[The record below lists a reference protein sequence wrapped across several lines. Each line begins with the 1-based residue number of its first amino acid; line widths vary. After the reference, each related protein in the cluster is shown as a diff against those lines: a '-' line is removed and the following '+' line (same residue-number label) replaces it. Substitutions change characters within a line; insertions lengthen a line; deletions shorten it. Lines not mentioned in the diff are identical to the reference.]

1 MAVSLIDFLYGTN
14 ETFAEKAYSLVKCWR
29 VGIKSCKNEWDLI
42 VLSMYLDV
50 LTTDLTDYNITATEV
65 RTIINSIINIYLIT
79 SVTIEEGD
87 IIQYIGGDTV
97 ITNYFPVTVV
107 EVPSYEG
114 IYSGVDN
121 FTVTINHGLGQFN
134 CNVVVTDTSGAS
146 KVRVYPSITDTDED
160 TITLTF
166 ESTSSGTYK
175 VTAS

>member
-1 MAVSLIDFLYGTN
+1 MAVSLVDFLYGTN
-14 ETFAEKAYSLVKCWR
+14 EAFAEKAYSLVKCWR

-65 RTIINSIINIYLIT
+65 RSIITSIINIFNIT
-79 SVTIEEGD
+79 NVTIEEGD
-87 IIQYIGGDTV
+87 IISYITTNNIV
-97 ITNYFPVTVV
+97 NNYVTEIIT

-114 IYSGVDN
+114 VYSGVNN
-121 FTVTINHGLGQFN
+121 FTVTVNHGLGQFN

-146 KVRVYPSITDTDED
+146 KVRVYPSITDIDED
-160 TITLTF
+160 TITLEF